1 MQMADENL
9 KLKEVLLEMK
19 TFSGAE
25 IGTITSM
32 SHHVP
37 LAKKYE
43 NMLTKLGEQH
53 KKFMDELGQVK
64 LICVHFIVREKLM
77 HNSARTRALD

>member
-9 KLKEVLLEMK
+9 KLKEVLLDMK
-19 TFSGAE
+19 AFGGAE
-25 IGTITSM
+25 IGGNTSV

-53 KKFMDELGQVK
+53 KIFMEELKQVEID
-64 LICVHFIVREKLM
+64 LCAMVLVFQLL
-77 HNSARTRALD
+77 HNSFKTC